1 MDKKTVFEYI
11 SIFIVTTG
19 AIIGF
24 LFLFQN
30 YHSSNTKA
38 QEYSMT
44 LILKLHGEWYP
55 QSTVKATVT
64 LYNPQGKVKEF
75 NDVVFAYQNDKTF
88 FRTLML
94 DPDLNYNTLHAIYI
108 KPTNYFGKL
117 FCSTTVTGKTCTAP
131 QFIIKKD
138 INTIDLSGQP
148 FYGGDI
154 KPANGKVDAY
164 DISKIMSNLGT
175 STDLSTDINNDGITN
190 TMDYT
195 LALYSLGKNYSDD
208 AITLVVVP
216 LTPTTVL
223 TATPTATLAPT
234 IAPTA
239 TPTATLAPTLTP
251 TPTVG
256 ATPTIAG
263 TPTPTPTTGAV
274 GTCHLIP
281 GAMAKQFCGIQEMDL
296 DASTT
301 YSACEGGGT
310 GMCAGSSKAKCTCPA
325 GKICSCQL
333 LDKAA
338 QTVTCTN
345 GGKVEIVECN

>member
-1 MDKKTVFEYI
+1 MDKKTVIEYI
-11 SIFIVTTG
+11 SVFLVTTG
-19 AIIGF
+19 AIVGF
-24 LFLFQN
+24 VFLFQN

-38 QEYSMT
+38 QENSLT

-64 LYNPQGKVKEF
+64 LYNPQGKAKEF
-75 NDVVFAYQNDKTF
+75 NDIVFAYQNDKTF
-88 FRTLML
+88 FRTIML
-94 DPDLNYNTLHAIYI
+94 DPDLNYNTLYAIYI

-117 FCSTTVTGKTCTAP
+117 FCSTTVNGKECIAP
-131 QFIIKKD
+131 QFILKKD
-138 INTIDLSGQP
+138 INTIDLSGQT

-164 DISKIMSNLGT
+164 DISKIMANLGT

-190 TMDYT
+190 TMDYI
-195 LALYSLGKNYSDD
+195 LALYSLSKNYADD
-208 AITLVVVP
+208 AMTLVSVP
-216 LTPTTVL
+216 LTPTAAL

-234 IAPTA
+234 TAPTA
-239 TPTATLAPTLTP
+239 TPTATLAPTSAPTPTVAATP
-251 TPTVG
+251 TPTG
-256 ATPTIAG
+256 AATPTPAVAAG
-263 TPTPTPTTGAV
+263 V
-274 GTCHLIP
+274 CHLIP
-281 GAMAKQFCGIQEMDL
+281 GSMAKQFCGIQEVDM
-296 DASTT
+296 DASAA

-325 GKICSCQL
+325 GKTCSCQL

-338 QTVTCTN
+338 QTVNCTN